1 MANWHIGFTAF
12 GGPAVQFQTVR
23 LFCKPQSFIHEL
35 ISAQFH
41 EKFVPHLG
49 WIDEPMVCPLTAKP
63 IITVN
68 SFKYQQ
74 IFAISQALPGSAST
88 KMLFCINTIHSGFLA
103 GFIAFA
109 LFW

>member
-23 LFCKPQSFIHEL
+23 LFCNPKAFIHEL

-49 WIDEPMVCPLTAKP
+49 WIDEPMVCPLTAKA

-68 SFKYQQ
+68 SLKYQQ